1 MEGFGDYPVKSN
13 VHERQKLT
21 TNFIGIVGGEV
32 SKAGDLQRL
41 QTLQG
46 VCHYSEWGGAREL
59 WRNREDQRRGCHV
72 QVMSLSNTMGVWVR
86 GLQKSGL

>member
-1 MEGFGDYPVKSN
+1 MSMRGRNSQQTLLGLWVGKSPKQ
-13 VHERQKLT
+13 ET
-21 TNFIGIVGGEV
+21 
-32 SKAGDLQRL
+32 LQRL